1 MSSGQG
7 REYDN
12 ETSNLNIAC
21 DPKACGSVAFF
32 DEGPNDGGRVCMLRA
47 VRRGPMTIAACALSF
62 RDSGLPERCAAAEC
76 RTTIGL
82 GFRV

>member
-32 DEGPNDGGRVCMLRA
+32 DEGPNDGGRACVLRA
-47 VRRGPMTIAACALSF
+47 VRRGRWQSPVPSVFGI
-62 RDSGLPERCAAAEC
+62 
-76 RTTIGL
+76 
-82 GFRV
+82 RVSWSAVLLQNVVQL